1 MYSSSVQ
8 NCDTLNIKYFG
19 GVNSQFQA
27 RRFFCFRF
35 FAPSPRTQRL
45 EQAVV

>member
-1 MYSSSVQ
+1 MYGNSVQ
-8 NCDTLNIKYFG
+8 NCDILNIKYFG
-19 GVNSQFQA
+19 GVNSLFQA
-27 RRFFCFRF
+27 GRFFCFRF